1 MLVCKSSSF
10 IVHLVIFM
18 RIQQKINLYSCFIL
32 MKKKNYLSLDLVPKL
47 LICLSPFFCT
57 RTIIQRYPNLPQYW
71 YLLEHNFT
79 LGLLPIYIVHI
90 NENNQ
95 RLVNSYDPNILYD
108 EKGTQRYHEGNKIYF
123 LLLHC
128 KSLSSSEIKL

>member
-1 MLVCKSSSF
+1 MPVCKSSSF

-47 LICLSPFFCT
+47 LIFLSPFFCT
-57 RTIIQRYPNLPQYW
+57 WTIIQRYPNLPQYR

-95 RLVNSYDPNILYD
+95 RLVNSYEPNIFINMTRKAPKD
-108 EKGTQRYHEGNKIYF
+108 TTK
-123 LLLHC
+123 
-128 KSLSSSEIKL
+128 EIRFTFFFSIAKVKAVVR